1 MPLVEEQIR
10 RQRSK
15 AAVPQQEW
23 QMTERLKCQPDPPDL
38 LLTIVQG
45 LEQFAHDYEHHCE
58 IARSRGLQP
67 ISSKRACEA
76 LRKIEEAIERLWSFM
91 CAKYVR
97 FRRTSK
103 PSRKVVRNP
112 LVRQGVTGKIA
123 PHCCGWQINL
133 LLPPHSSAT
142 NSSIRSRNPVCYLQS
157 FPRAITVST
166 VIH

>member
-1 MPLVEEQIR
+1 MLQAILSRVHYNLMHPKTPMAIMPLVEEQIR

-76 LRKIEEAIERLWSFM
+76 LRKIEEAIERL
-91 CAKYVR
+91 
-97 FRRTSK
+97 
-103 PSRKVVRNP
+103 
-112 LVRQGVTGKIA
+112 
-123 PHCCGWQINL
+123 
-133 LLPPHSSAT
+133 
-142 NSSIRSRNPVCYLQS
+142 
-157 FPRAITVST
+157 
-166 VIH
+166 

>member
-1 MPLVEEQIR
+1 MLQAILSRVHYNLMHPKTPMAIMPLVE
-10 RQRSK
+10 

-76 LRKIEEAIERLWSFM
+76 LRKIEEAIERL
-91 CAKYVR
+91 
-97 FRRTSK
+97 
-103 PSRKVVRNP
+103 
-112 LVRQGVTGKIA
+112 
-123 PHCCGWQINL
+123 
-133 LLPPHSSAT
+133 
-142 NSSIRSRNPVCYLQS
+142 
-157 FPRAITVST
+157 
-166 VIH
+166 